1 MNLPPIDLLLTK
13 VDSKY
18 ALVVLT
24 AKRAR
29 VIAEE
34 PADEDDK
41 SIKPVSR
48 ALYEIANDKITYERT
63 RDGIK

>member
-29 VIAEE
+29 MIAEE
-34 PADEDDK
+34 PADENEK
-41 SIKPVSR
+41 AIKPVTR
-48 ALYEIANDKITYERT
+48 ALNEIANDKITYERT